1 MWSSLVLYRIPTLSP
16 LHLTTSQSKFQS
28 CGSVPPS
35 SAAVSLSCPSQAL
48 LPSVHLWQ
56 GHTVWSIGQGTDPQI
71 WPGNPLNFFLS
82 LSLSDSLGLVA
93 WAKKKTCKPCN
104 LNAIQA
110 DLGSISWS
118 RPNQPCP
125 HLFVA
130 FFKMFHE
137 HGNDHI
143 DQHLKYRLFCVNYQ
157 DYSQIAPSERKLRRR
172 VEQNIGWHSSSCKG
186 KY

>member
-1 MWSSLVLYRIPTLSP
+1 MGQFRLRPP
-16 LHLTTSQSKFQS
+16 LFP
-28 CGSVPPS
+28 CRVPPKHF
-35 SAAVSLSCPSQAL
+35 CHPFICGKGTQFEAL
-48 LPSVHLWQ
+48 DKEQILKFDLEIH
-56 GHTVWSIGQGTDPQI
+56 SI
-71 WPGNPLNFFLS
+71 FSLS

-172 VEQNIGWHSSSCKG
+172 VEQNIGWHSSSWKA